1 MARFQEA
8 WRKSL
13 EQRTTSGLIRK
24 HQVLESAQGV
34 DIQVD
39 GKPFLG
45 FCSNDYLG
53 LASHPDISEAA
64 IKSIEA
70 YGFGSGAS
78 HLVIGHHLE
87 HELLEQELAAFT
99 GRDRAMVFSS
109 GYMANMALV
118 SSLVNKSDL
127 VLQDKLNH
135 ASLLDGGLLSGARF
149 QRFLHNDMTSL
160 EGYLSKFSQDPKID
174 KTLVVTDGVFSMD
187 GDTANLSE
195 MAKISR
201 HHDALLMV
209 DDAHGLGVLG
219 KQGQGTIAAQGLSQK
234 EVPVLMGTF
243 GKAFG
248 TSGAFVAGSEQL
260 IEYLSQVAR
269 PYIYTT
275 AMPPSIA
282 AATRKS
288 LELIKAADSSR
299 KQLQALITYFRE
311 KVSALGYTL
320 MPSETPIQPVVIGSS
335 FQTMALAEF
344 LKDKG
349 ILVGAIRPPTVP
361 DKTARLRI
369 TLSAR
374 HSFAHIDRLIDA
386 LAEALQQGIIHHD

>member
-1 MARFQEA
+1 LAVFQDT
-8 WRKSL
+8 WRKIL
-13 EQRTTSGLIRK
+13 EERSKAGLIRHHK
-24 HQVLESAQGV
+24 VLESAQGV
-34 DIQVD
+34 NIHV
-39 GKPFLG
+39 GGRPYLA

-53 LASHPDISEAA
+53 LASHPEVSEAA
-64 IKSIEA
+64 IKSIES

-87 HELLEQELAAFT
+87 HELLERELAEFT

-118 SSLVNKSDL
+118 SSLVDKSDL

-149 QRFLHNDMTSL
+149 QRFLHNDMSSL
-160 EGYLSKFSQDPKID
+160 EGYLSRFSQDSKIN

-187 GDTANLSE
+187 GDVAHIDK
-195 MAKISR
+195 MAKIAKR
-201 HHDALLMV
+201 FDALLMV
-209 DDAHGLGVLG
+209 DDAHGMGVLG
-219 KQGQGTIAAQGLSQK
+219 EGGKGTLSSLGLSQDD
-234 EVPVLMGTF
+234 VPVLMGTF

-260 IEYLSQVAR
+260 IEFLTQVAR

-282 AATRKS
+282 SATRKS
-288 LELIKAADSSR
+288 LELIKSADSSR
-299 KQLQALITYFRE
+299 NHLKALIRYFRE
-311 KVSALGYTL
+311 KVSTLGYQL
-320 MPSETPIQPVVIGSS
+320 MSSDTPIQPVLIGSS
-335 FQTMALAEF
+335 FQTIALADF
-344 LKDKG
+344 LKEQG
-349 ILVGAIRPPTVP
+349 VLVGAIRPPTVP

-369 TLSAR
+369 TLCAA
-374 HSFAHIDRLIDA
+374 HSFSQIDRLVDV
-386 LAEALQQGIIHHD
+386 LADALQQGVISHD